1 MSDII
6 KKEWTERW
14 KDENRMNEEDWYKK
28 YKLSSFYL
36 RYISLIEHL
45 HKIASLRNVRSKFV
59 LWYFEHFI
67 PKYL

>member
-6 KKEWTERW
+6 KKEWIESW
-14 KDENRMNEEDWYKK
+14 KDKNRMNEEDWYKK
-28 YKLSSFYL
+28 YKLSRFYL
-36 RYISLIEHL
+36 RYTSLIEHL
-45 HKIASLRNVRSKFV
+45 QKIASLRNVRSKFV